1 MDELRQL
8 KNIIVDL
15 DEAITH
21 SEEKGLAYLPYYTNL
36 LKRRRIILKAIKR
49 LEKLNEDDMA

>member
-21 SEEKGLAYLPYYTNL
+21 HEEKGLAYLPYYTNL

-49 LEKLNEDDMA
+49 LEKLNDY